1 MLARIYASER
11 VVDRIAGFEQEAQLP
26 ATAIQRVRVYFEDRL
41 GGLREQLSVETGQ
54 DDPEKP
60 GDFLS
65 LAEQRLWW
73 ELARVEREAILKL
86 RSEQKIGDE
95 AMREI
100 EREIDLLEARLV
112 PHSS

>member
-11 VVDRIAGFEQEAQLP
+11 VVDRIANFEQEAQLP
-26 ATAIQRVRVYFEDRL
+26 AAAIQRVRVYFEDRL
-41 GGLREQLSVETGQ
+41 GGLREQLSLETGQ

-60 GDFLS
+60 GEFLS